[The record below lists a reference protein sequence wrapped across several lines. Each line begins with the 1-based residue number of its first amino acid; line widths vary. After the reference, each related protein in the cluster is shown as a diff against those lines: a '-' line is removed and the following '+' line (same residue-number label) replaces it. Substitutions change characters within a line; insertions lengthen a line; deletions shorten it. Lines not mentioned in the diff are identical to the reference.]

1 MDRRRILLIIAAVIA
16 AMGTLLVF
24 LYVRSADARAQD
36 SVEAVQVL
44 TASQPIAAG
53 ESYDDALAAGKIVAT
68 PIARSQLLANV
79 QTSPDALKGTVALQD
94 LLVGEQI
101 VADKFGTNVAEAVSP
116 LGIPANKMAISINL
130 TDPDRVAGFVNPGS
144 EVAIFVTGA
153 SSADGAETG
162 ESRTQI
168 LLDRVTVLGVGSTT
182 PVTTTT
188 TAEDGTQQTE
198 QLPRTLLT
206 LALSQEEAEKVILAS
221 KTYGLT
227 FGLLTKDS
235 TVAAGPGPRTP
246 TSCPDADRYRKVGPC
261 LSSSIPTAAASAGC
275 SARCRQGASPSTP
288 PTGCS
293 RGSRSTPTSTS
304 WCWGRTSGSTTP

>member
-1 MDRRRILLIIAAVIA
+1 MDRRRLLLIIAAVVA
-16 AMGTLLVF
+16 AFGTLLVF
-24 LYVRSADARAQD
+24 LYVRSADARAQE
-36 SVEAVQVL
+36 SVDAVEVL
-44 TASQPIAAG
+44 TTTQAIAAG
-53 ESYDDALAAGKIVAT
+53 ESYDDALAAGKIVAA

-101 VADKFGTNVAEAVSP
+101 VADKFGANVADAESP
-116 LGIPANKMAISINL
+116 LGIPDNKMAISINL

-144 EVAIFVTGA
+144 EVAIFVTGVPT
-153 SSADGAETG
+153 GTGTTTAEGETAG
-162 ESRTQI
+162 ESRTQV
-168 LLDRVTVLGVGSTT
+168 LLGRVTVLGVGSTT

-227 FGLLTKDS
+227 FGLLTKNSDV
-235 TVAAGPGPRTP
+235 TAGPG
-246 TSCPDADRYRKVGPC
+246 AN
-261 LSSSIPTAAASAGC
+261 SSDILP
-275 SARCRQGASPSTP
+275 
-288 PTGCS
+288 
-293 RGSRSTPTSTS
+293 
-304 WCWGRTSGSTTP
+304 

>member
-16 AMGTLLVF
+16 ALGTLLVF

-36 SVEAVQVL
+36 SVDAVQVL

-53 ESYDDALAAGKIVAT
+53 ESYDDALAAGKIV
-68 PIARSQLLANV
+68 PKGVARSQLLANV

-101 VADKFGTNVAEAVSP
+101 VADKFGANVAEAASP
-116 LGIPANKMAISINL
+116 LGIPPNKMAISINL

-144 EVAIFVTGA
+144 DVTIFVTGISGGGA
-153 SSADGAETG
+153 PAADGAPETAG
-162 ESRTQI
+162 SRTQM
-168 LLDRVTVLGVGSTT
+168 LLERVTVLGVGSTT

-206 LALSQEEAEKVILAS
+206 LALSQEEAQRVILAS
-221 KTYGLT
+221 KTFELT

-235 TVAAGPGPRTP
+235 TV
-246 TSCPDADRYRKVGPC
+246 
-261 LSSSIPTAAASAGC
+261 
-275 SARCRQGASPSTP
+275 GAQP
-288 PTGCS
+288 PA
-293 RGSRSTPTSTS
+293 
-304 WCWGRTSGSTTP
+304 TTTDILP